1 MRGQVA
7 AVNQDTKPIPAA
19 IDGIIPAA
27 GRSSRMGAPK
37 PTLDADGAPFIE
49 RAVVALRDGGC
60 RDVIAVLSPDDATAA
75 SAASRAGARVLM
87 NTASESEQI
96 DSIRLGLRNLLPGA
110 LGAVVLPVDHPLAT
124 SATVRALIDAWSGS
138 GAPIARAS
146 HRGTAGHP
154 TLFSAAIFD
163 ELLQGELPEGART
176 IVAAHAGELLD
187 VAVDDA
193 GVTTDVDTPDDYRRA
208 FGAP

>member
-1 MRGQVA
+1 MHGQVA
-7 AVNQDTKPIPAA
+7 AVSQDTKSVPAA

-37 PTLDADGAPFIE
+37 PTLDAAGAPFIE
-49 RAVVALRDGGC
+49 RAVAALREGGC

-87 NTASESEQI
+87 NTAAESEQI
-96 DSIRLGLRNLLPGA
+96 DSLRLALRNLLPGA

-124 SATVRALIDAWSGS
+124 SATVRALIDAWSSS

-146 HRGTAGHP
+146 YHGVAGHP
-154 TLFSAAIFD
+154 TLFSATIFD
-163 ELLQGELPEGART
+163 ELLRGELPEGARS
-176 IVAAHAGELLD
+176 IVAAHASELLD
-187 VAVDDA
+187 VPVEDP